1 MSADEDED
9 DKIYNHEEEGF
20 LVQQQQQQI
29 LDAGADSE
37 LESDTDEDVVL
48 GHNPEDKTHSNHE

>member
-1 MSADEDED
+1 MSSDED
-9 DKIYNHEEEGF
+9 DEKIYNHEEGH
-20 LVQQQQQQI
+20 VQQPQQI